1 MVAEKFQAFMT
12 WWHSVF
18 AAWDPDCIPS
28 WLFWFLQDSQMANVP
43 QVVADVMLI
52 IIVCSLISPILMLL
66 PIARGKGSLIGLRLW
81 TIPVAFI
88 GLIALFLGN
97 SLVET
102 FITGTIPQSVA
113 LFTVDIPVTWQ
124 ELQAHFTAAKACN
137 EGFFFY
143 LIDEPELIGCFFEL
157 LINVIVGPILVLISY
172 LLHGGGALLC
182 FAPFIGLFIANVY
195 LYKLTA
201 PIHFIADVG
210 CALLL
215 LLGAALAIFAASF
228 IMGFVMIFV
237 YLLGLA
243 MLRPV
248 WKIITVRFDY
258 DPYS

>member
-1 MVAEKFQAFMT
+1 MLAEKFSTFMT

-18 AAWDPDCIPS
+18 ATWDPDRLPS
-28 WLFWFLQDSQMANVP
+28 WLFWFLQDSQMVNVP
-43 QVVADVMLI
+43 QVVSDVMLI
-52 IIVCSLISPILMLL
+52 IIVCSLISPLLMLL
-66 PIARGKGSLIGLRLW
+66 PIARGEGSLIGLRLW

-88 GLIALFLGN
+88 GLFGLFLGN
-97 SLVET
+97 TLLET
-102 FITGTIPQSVA
+102 FIKGSIPQSVA

-124 ELQAHFTAAKACN
+124 ELQTHLTAAKACSD
-137 EGFFFY
+137 GFLYY
-143 LIDEPELIGCFFEL
+143 LADEPEMIGCFFEL

-182 FAPFIGLFIANVY
+182 FSPFIGLFIANVY

-215 LLGAALAIFAASF
+215 LLGVALAIVTATFV
-228 IMGFVMIFV
+228 MGFVMIFV
-237 YLLGLA
+237 YLLGMV
-243 MLRPV
+243 MLRPI
-248 WKIITVRFDY
+248 WAIITVRFDY